1 MAQVKISE
9 LTAAAAAAGAMQLEV
24 NDAGTSKRL
33 TLTQVYTGVTEEEF
47 TITGTTPVIN
57 PANGTQQVWTLSG
70 ASTPTF
76 SFAAGQSLSLL
87 VDDGTAGTITW
98 PAGTKF
104 IGGAAPVLATTG
116 FSGKVITHDNRSKQA
131 LDAEAFRGRPGCAFF
146 AWRQRWRGFVGSACR
161 CWIRRP
167 NLDGA

>member
-9 LTAAAAAAGAMQLEV
+9 LTAAAAAAGPMQLEV

-33 TLTQVYTGVTEEEF
+33 TVTQLFEGPTASDMIVDGMAVTSLVLDGAVTEEEF
-47 TITGTTPVIN
+47 TITGTTPEIN
-57 PANGTQQVWTLSG
+57 PANGTQQVWTLTG

-76 SFAAGQSLSLL
+76 NFATGQSLSLM

-104 IGGAAPVLATTG
+104 VGGAAPVLATTG
-116 FSGKVITHDNRSKQA
+116 NSGMVIQNRAGTYYVTATGDYS
-131 LDAEAFRGRPGCAFF
+131 
-146 AWRQRWRGFVGSACR
+146 
-161 CWIRRP
+161 
-167 NLDGA
+167 